1 MRLLRATLPP
11 SKPMLTAVSAP
22 AAVTNVLDQG
32 DFFVAHAAA
41 QQRDAG
47 LASV

>member
-1 MRLLRATLPP
+1 MPP

-22 AAVTNVLDQG
+22 AAVTGVLDKG